1 MTHENLFLKLEAM
14 GISYDSSFWEK
25 ILCSTEANSDC
36 WLSKCDQCN
45 MGKNVVPPKPCNS
58 STKLRQWEKV
68 IIDKNNQLERQ
79 DELDQQE
86 IQIPIPENRNQ
97 SPQQKQ
103 KVSSRLQCN
112 SRQIF
117 VGEVLEIFQVSF
129 PEVCNHVNTKRIQ
142 ANEFENDKKKPKTRV
157 LQMDFAMAYECEYQ
171 NEVQSALWT
180 RGSVNLLTAACTIDG
195 QMQTFLICTD
205 SKHKDKNTILVFVE
219 HLYKNYIM
227 NNADSN
233 DDVKEIIWTDGPS
246 SEFKNKYCV
255 QIIRRL
261 AEKYNKPFTWKYFA
275 TSHGKGVVD
284 GVGGNCKSIVQRKTM
299 SKGTDRIIVQNAKDF
314 AEAAAQLVP
323 TTHVTYIPQSVI
335 DEEISTKAPF
345 THTIPINGIFRMH
358 VILCTSE
365 KVQLWRNSRYASQPA
380 DISIDFQTGIDR
392 HGMCQHNANDLSR
405 SSEVHYEV
413 GDWVIVHYVDEYDD
427 NEYPGEVTAVLENE
441 IKVSVLHK
449 SGGYFELHYL
459 HESVVAKID
468 PPIVVGSR
476 GQFTVS
482 YFNEQLN

>member
-1 MTHENLFLKLEAM
+1 
-14 GISYDSSFWEK
+14 
-25 ILCSTEANSDC
+25 
-36 WLSKCDQCN
+36 

-58 STKLRQWEKV
+58 S
-68 IIDKNNQLERQ
+68 I
-79 DELDQQE
+79 
-86 IQIPIPENRNQ
+86 
-97 SPQQKQ
+97 
-103 KVSSRLQCN
+103 
-112 SRQIF
+112 
-117 VGEVLEIFQVSF
+117 
-129 PEVCNHVNTKRIQ
+129 
-142 ANEFENDKKKPKTRV
+142 TRT
-157 LQMDFAMAYECEYQ
+157 L
-171 NEVQSALWT
+171 
-180 RGSVNLLTAACTIDG
+180 GSVNLLTAACTIDG
-195 QMQTFLICTD
+195 QTQTFLICTD

-392 HGMCQHNANDLSR
+392 HRMCQHNANDLSR

-449 SGGYFELHYL
+449 SGGYFKWPKQKDELHYS

-468 PPIVVGSR
+468 PPIVAGSR

-482 YFNEQLN
+482 YFNEQLY